1 MQTKLVSSARATL
14 LAAVALSPFTQAVA
28 GSHTMPTA
36 GLYQIH
42 TLTDQKYDGL
52 HLKTVPKASGAIAV
66 VDIKVADG
74 AERRI
79 YKGKP
84 AEPLCIAP
92 NTRNPGFKPPAG
104 SCVGAPAVTGP
115 NGITFSLACGSVDMS
130 TVVRKLDAKT
140 WEYNVTTVEYEGGAG
155 MAGMPDFATQKKMFE
170 VTAKHGATPEERAE
184 AVKTLSN
191 WPAYEA
197 ETHASMAEMAKE
209 AASAGNRG
217 AAARKVLRK
226 TTAISRWT
234 KIAPTCTAVASAPSA
249 AR

>member
-1 MQTKLVSSARATL
+1 MQAKLASSARAAL

-28 GSHTMPTA
+28 GPHTMPTP

-42 TLTDQKYDGL
+42 TLSDQKYDGL
-52 HLKTVPKASGAIAV
+52 HLKTVPNANGSMAV
-66 VDIKVADG
+66 VDIKVADR
-74 AERRI
+74 AERRV

-84 AEPLCIAP
+84 VEPLCIAP
-92 NTRNPGFKPPAG
+92 NTPNPGFKPPAG

-115 NGITFSLACGSVDMS
+115 NGITFNLACGSVDMS
-130 TVVRKLDAKT
+130 TVVRQLDAKT

-155 MAGMPDFATQKKMFE
+155 MAGMPDFASQKKMFE
-170 VTAKHGATPEERAE
+170 VTAKHGATPEERAD

-197 ETHASMAEMAKE
+197 ETRASMAEMANEE
-209 AASAGNRG
+209 AAAGNQT

-226 TTAISRWT
+226 TNAVSLLT
-234 KIAPTCTAVASAPSA
+234 KIATTCTAVASAPTA